1 MNIDNEET
9 PKPKGT
15 LSSKLSV
22 MPRDS
27 DGFGDIYG
35 GWIVSQ
41 MDLAGSTYAQQ
52 LARGKVATV
61 AIESMSFMLPVT
73 VGSIIS
79 CYTELLSIGRS
90 SIKVNVE
97 VWVCYPAED
106 EQRKVTESM
115 FTFVAINK
123 NRRTRQVPR

>member
-1 MNIDNEET
+1 MNIENEEM

-15 LSSKLSV
+15 LSSKLCV
-22 MPRDS
+22 MPS
-27 DGFGDIYG
+27 DANGLGDIYG
-35 GWIVSQ
+35 GWIVAQ

-61 AIESMSFMLPVT
+61 AIDAMSFMLPVT

-106 EQRKVTESM
+106 EQRKVTEGE